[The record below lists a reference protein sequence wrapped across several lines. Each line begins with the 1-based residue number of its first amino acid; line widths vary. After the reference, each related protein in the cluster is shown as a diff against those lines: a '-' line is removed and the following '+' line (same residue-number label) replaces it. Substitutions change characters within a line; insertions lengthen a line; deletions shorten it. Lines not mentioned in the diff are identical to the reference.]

1 MGCWCLGV
9 ILLLLFSDGGVG
21 CAGGAAGWPL
31 GWLVGG
37 VRVVPWCLV
46 AVVGLGLGY
55 VLHRVWVS
63 LVGIRLLGF
72 RAWWDG

>member
-1 MGCWCLGV
+1 VGWDARAA
-9 ILLLLFSDGGVG
+9 LLVG
-21 CAGGAAGWPL
+21 L
-31 GWLVGG
+31 MGWLVGG

-55 VLHRVWVS
+55 VLHWVWVR